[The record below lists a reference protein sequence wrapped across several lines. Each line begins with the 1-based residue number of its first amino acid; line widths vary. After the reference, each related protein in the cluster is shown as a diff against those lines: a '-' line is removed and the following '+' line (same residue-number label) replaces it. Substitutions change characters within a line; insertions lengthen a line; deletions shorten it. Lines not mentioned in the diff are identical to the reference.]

1 MKITRRDPVEF
12 IKYVLL
18 FIKWNPDSPVGNAD
32 GYCPPSLSAGN
43 RQFGF
48 LFRVFHCII
57 YQVTDDVAEM
67 RTVGY
72 NDKRFRLNI
81 QFDMSAFSWCCS
93 MSGVIN
99 SFRLISSG
107 CKRNVLRRSIPM
119 DKICSTSPLSL
130 CNCS

>member
-32 GYCPPSLSAGN
+32 GYCPPSLSAEN

-48 LFRVFHCII
+48 LFRVLHRII

-67 RTVGY
+67 RTVAY
-72 NDKRFRLNI
+72 
-81 QFDMSAFSWCCS
+81 SWCCS

>member
-1 MKITRRDPVEF
+1 MCF
-12 IKYVLL
+12 L

-81 QFDMSAFSWCCS
+81 QFDMY
-93 MSGVIN
+93 
-99 SFRLISSG
+99 RLVRFLAG
-107 CKRNVLRRSIPM
+107 AAP
-119 DKICSTSPLSL
+119 
-130 CNCS
+130 

>member
-1 MKITRRDPVEF
+1 MKITRRDPIEF

-32 GYCPPSLSAGN
+32 GYCPLSLSARN

-48 LFRVFHCII
+48 LLRVLHGII

-81 QFDMSAFSWCCS
+81 QFDMY
-93 MSGVIN
+93 
-99 SFRLISSG
+99 RLV
-107 CKRNVLRRSIPM
+107 RF
-119 DKICSTSPLSL
+119 
-130 CNCS
+130 